1 MKALAAMFAA
11 LAWCALSCA
20 RVHAGDSPLTADS
33 RQAHPQAIV
42 GLDHIPTVVSDLERA
57 QDTYRR
63 LGFALKP
70 GRAHA
75 NGLRNAH
82 VKFEDGS
89 GIELIAPPN
98 EATDDLSREYL
109 QRLKQGEGPV
119 YLSLHARDKAAL
131 IAALKAANIAFEDD
145 GVLTLSDPRLK
156 FLFFVQDNRSPTDRP
171 EHFAHANSATAMTG
185 VWLALDEPATAA
197 LTRLLLALGAT
208 RTHDTVRMTGAKR
221 GNTVRADVFRV
232 RNGRIVVVPKHGAS
246 GEARAILG
254 AEFRVRS
261 LAETQRVLRASKSRF
276 ERAER
281 PHAIRVA
288 PDATHGLWLTFGETP

>member
-1 MKALAAMFAA
+1 MKARAAMFAA

-20 RVHAGDSPLTADS
+20 RVHAGDTPLAADS
-33 RQAHPQAIV
+33 HQTHTQAII

-89 GIELIAPPN
+89 GIELIVPPN
-98 EATDDLSREYL
+98 EASDDLAREYRERL
-109 QRLKQGEGPV
+109 QHGEGPA
-119 YLSLHARDKAAL
+119 YLSLHARDKQAL
-131 IAALKAANIAFEDD
+131 IAALNAADIGFDDD

-171 EHFAHANSATAMTG
+171 EHFAHANSASAMTG
-185 VWLALDEPATAA
+185 VWLALDAATSDA
-197 LTRLLLALGAT
+197 LKRLLLTLGAEHTRASVRSPGAT
-208 RTHDTVRMTGAKR
+208 R
-221 GNTVRADVFRV
+221 GNAFIADLFRV
-232 RNGRIVVVPKHGAS
+232 NNGRIVVVPK
-246 GEARAILG
+246 RADANETRTIVG
-254 AEFRVRS
+254 AELRVRS
-261 LAETQRVLRASKSRF
+261 LAEAKRVLRASEIRF
-276 ERAER
+276 ERADR
-281 PHAIRVA
+281 RRAIRVV
-288 PDATHGLWLTFGETP
+288 PDVAHGLWLEFHESP